1 VAYAMYDDEAAK
13 NPAFKKIYLSWVKFR
28 EDQLAW
34 HRVAEQTMAAFSF
47 NNKPTVKTVA

>member
-1 VAYAMYDDEAAK
+1 MYDDEAAK

-28 EDQLAW
+28 EDQMQW

-47 NNKPTVKTVA
+47 NNKPNVKTVA